1 GWTAELRIPFSQLR
15 FNPSDVQVWGLNM
28 NRYIP
33 SRNEDDY
40 WVLVPK
46 NETGWSSR
54 MAPLTG
60 IRGVR
65 PSRRIELTPYVATS
79 SRITGDGDVGNPF
92 DNGSNIEARAGG
104 DFKMGLGPNLT
115 LDATVNPDFGQ
126 VEADP
131 AEVN

>member
-1 GWTAELRIPFSQLR
+1 Q
-15 FNPSDVQVWGLNM
+15 
-28 NRYIP
+28 
-33 SRNEDDY
+33 
-40 WVLVPK
+40 
-46 NETGWSSR
+46 
-54 MAPLTG
+54 
-60 IRGVR
+60 GVR

-79 SRITGDGDVGNPF
+79 SRITGDGDLGNPF

-131 AEVN
+131 AEVNLSAVETAFSERRPFFTEGSQLLQGN